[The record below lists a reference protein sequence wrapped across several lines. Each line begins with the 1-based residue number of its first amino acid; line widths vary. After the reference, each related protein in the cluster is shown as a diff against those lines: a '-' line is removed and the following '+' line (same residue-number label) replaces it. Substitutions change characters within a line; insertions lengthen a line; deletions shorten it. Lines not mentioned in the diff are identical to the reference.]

1 MKNQVKTTYEDGWG
15 CVHQF
20 GQMTRKIKN
29 FNSLVCEID
38 KCVRID
44 STDDII
50 FQMEDLAEYLL
61 EKCKELRDNGI
72 DKTDFVTIEDKS

>member
-20 GQMTRKIKN
+20 GQMTRALEW
-29 FNSLVCEID
+29 FSAMGYEIL
-38 KCVRID
+38 KCKRT
-44 STDDII
+44 STTEELIGE
-50 FQMEDLAEYLL
+50 MEDLAEYLL

-72 DKTDFVTIEDKS
+72 DKTDFVTIEPKH